1 VVGEIRAQ
9 FGFSERRAC
18 RLVGLHRSSARYA
31 AHPARERDMRER
43 LKQLAWQ
50 RRRFGYR
57 RLAVLLRR
65 EGWAVNHKRVYRQYR
80 AEGLTLHRRRP
91 TRRLLGRAQPLVT
104 ATRPN
109 QRWSIDFMHDALA
122 CGRPFRI
129 LTVIDD
135 YTRECPALEVD
146 TSLPAARVIRV
157 LERVTAAR
165 GTPEVLVLDNGPECR
180 SRQLAAWA
188 HARGITLR
196 FIEPGKP
203 MQNAYVES
211 FNGKLRDEC
220 LNEHWFG
227 SLADAR
233 HVLET
238 WRHDYNDVRP
248 HSALANVSPATFAA
262 NIGTTGGMST
272 LGAVAIV
279 APKPNACVA
288 IQGDGTKFQI
298 DSTNGAVQGRG
309 LSQ

>member
-18 RLVGLHRSSARYA
+18 RLVGLHRSSARYE
-31 AHPARERDMRER
+31 AHPVRERDIRER

-91 TRRLLGRAQPLVT
+91 PRRLLGRTQPLVM

-180 SRQLAAWA
+180 SRQLAEWA
-188 HARGITLR
+188 RARGISLR

-227 SLADAR
+227 NLSDAR
-233 HVLET
+233 HVLEA

-248 HSALANVSPATFAA
+248 HSALANVSPAMFAA
-262 NIGTTGGMST
+262 NIGTTGVCST
-272 LGAVAIV
+272 LGTVEIV

-288 IQGDGTKFQI
+288 IQGDVTKFQI
-298 DSTNGAVQGRG
+298 DGTNGAVQGRG